1 MYCKRQRIAA
11 FCKTERTKMKK
22 ITLAMLGLLQI
33 TCLTSAYILHY
44 FTYRTMGMSRY
55 VVVMSKAMAQLLPM
69 QWLIYFGMGLFGLC
83 TTYLLIKYNRHNFAS
98 KYRLYFNIESIV
110 LLLASSIYTF
120 VFNINK
126 FRDYY
131 YISIFCNII
140 LLLQIGKLYLLLFN
154 TKSKNQPPA

>member
-1 MYCKRQRIAA
+1 
-11 FCKTERTKMKK
+11 MKK

-55 VVVMSKAMAQLLPM
+55 VVVMSKTMAQLLPM